1 MRQLEVNQASEA
13 IKDDLQRQIAQMG
26 EREDIAVRTL
36 IKEASTLEQLVDEME
51 SVRGERDKLAQLCLA
66 EGGNLGGVSGT
77 NIMV

>member
-1 MRQLEVNQASEA
+1 
-13 IKDDLQRQIAQMG
+13 MG

-77 NIMV
+77 NVMV